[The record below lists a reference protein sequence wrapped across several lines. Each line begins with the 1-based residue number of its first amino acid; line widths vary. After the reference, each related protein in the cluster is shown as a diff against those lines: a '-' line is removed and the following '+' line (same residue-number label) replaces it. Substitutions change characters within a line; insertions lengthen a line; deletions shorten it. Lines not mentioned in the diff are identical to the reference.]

1 MSPAELRAAARAM
14 YEARAAEL
22 ALRPWVSGGWREGA
36 PSPKQRTAITRAAAS
51 PLAQLSEAEREVVRA
66 VAIRPDAAGVGA
78 VSDCLAVALG
88 RLDSARAAA
97 APTQTPAAPVAP
109 VAAPVV
115 PVGGGE
121 AERRLA
127 LMAALLVA
135 PGDRLDAVALALGG
149 VA

>member
-1 MSPAELRAAARAM
+1 MTAAELRAAARAM
-14 YEARAAEL
+14 YEARAGEL
-22 ALRPWVSGGWREGA
+22 ALRPWVAGGWREGA

-97 APTQTPAAPVAP
+97 APTQTPAAPVA
-109 VAAPVV
+109 APVV
-115 PVGGGE
+115 PVGGGD

-127 LMAALLVA
+127 LVAALLVV
-135 PGDRLDAVALALGG
+135 PGDRLDAVALALG
-149 VA
+149 VAA

>member
-1 MSPAELRAAARAM
+1 MSPAELRAAARVM
-14 YEARAAEL
+14 YEARAGEL
-22 ALRPWVSGGWREGA
+22 ALRPWVAGGWREGA

-88 RLDSARAAA
+88 RLDSARAVAT
-97 APTQTPAAPVAP
+97 PTQAPAAPVW
-109 VAAPVV
+109 

-127 LMAALLVA
+127 LVAALLVA